1 MSKGKD
7 FRGPRKRG
15 FDDDGPYNYDSQRPS
30 RPQQRS
36 PFGGGGFPDLPAPVS
51 NEPAIDAV
59 VKWFKSD
66 KGFGFVELGN
76 GTGDAFL
83 HIGAVQS
90 AGYETLPPGAK
101 LKVQVTNSVKG
112 QQVARVLEVDL
123 AGAAERAPPPP
134 PRSGGF
140 GGGGGFDS
148 PRPRRQAPDPSSAVT
163 VAGKVKWFDETK
175 GFGFVQSND
184 GGKDVFVHISIL
196 APSGVSRLAEGQ
208 PVTMQVVDTQ
218 KGREA
223 LSIILD

>member
-30 RPQQRS
+30 RPPRT
-36 PFGGGGFPDLPAPVS
+36 PFGAGGFPEAPPISS
-51 NEPAIDAV
+51 NEPSIDAV
-59 VKWFKSD
+59 VKWFKND

-83 HIGAVQS
+83 HIGAVQA

-140 GGGGGFDS
+140 GGGGFDS
-148 PRPRRQAPDPSSAVT
+148 PRPRRAAPDPSTAVT
-163 VAGKVKWFDETK
+163 VNGKVKWFDETK

-196 APSGVSRLAEGQ
+196 SPSGVSRLAEGQ

-223 LSIILD
+223 LSITLD

>member
-15 FDDDGPYNYDSQRPS
+15 FDDDGPFGYDSPRANRPPRPS
-30 RPQQRS
+30 
-36 PFGGGGFPDLPAPVS
+36 FGGGGFPDMPPPPSDLPSV
-51 NEPAIDAV
+51 DAV

-83 HIGAVQS
+83 HIGAVQA
-90 AGYETLPPGAK
+90 AGYEALPPGAK
-101 LKVQVTNSVKG
+101 LKVQVTNSAKG

-123 AGAAERAPPPP
+123 AGASERAPPG
-134 PRSGGF
+134 PRGGGF
-140 GGGGGFDS
+140 GDG
-148 PRPRRQAPDPSSAVT
+148 PRPPRRQAPDPSTAVT

-175 GFGFVQSND
+175 GFGFVQSDD

-196 APSGVSRLAEGQ
+196 PASGVSRLVEGQ

-223 LSIILD
+223 ISISAH

>member
-30 RPQQRS
+30 RPPRT
-36 PFGGGGFPDLPAPVS
+36 PFGGGGSRGRLPCPRTS
-51 NEPAIDAV
+51 PPIDAA
-59 VKWFKSD
+59 VKWFKND

-83 HIGAVQS
+83 HIGAVQA

-123 AGAAERAPPPP
+123 DGCRPAGAPPP

-140 GGGGGFDS
+140 GGGGFDS
-148 PRPRRQAPDPSSAVT
+148 PRPRRAAPDPSTAVT
-163 VAGKVKWFDETK
+163 VNGKVKWFDETK

-184 GGKDVFVHISIL
+184 GGKDVSTIFPFCRPPAS
-196 APSGVSRLAEGQ
+196 AASPKASR
-208 PVTMQVVDTQ
+208 
-218 KGREA
+218 
-223 LSIILD
+223 